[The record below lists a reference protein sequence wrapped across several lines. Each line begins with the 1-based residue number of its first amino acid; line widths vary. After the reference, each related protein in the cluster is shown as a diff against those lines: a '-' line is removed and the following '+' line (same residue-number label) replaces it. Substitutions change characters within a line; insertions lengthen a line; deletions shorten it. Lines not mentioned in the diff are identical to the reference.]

1 VSCSDVASLSSLL
14 KLDVLDKDAM
24 GRNQI
29 LGSAEFPV
37 ANLALHPKVHGA
49 PRPLAPRSRMA
60 RACLACLQ
68 SDTWYPLVGDGVP
81 DGAAIRVGFDFAKPR
96 SVGCDGMHAC
106 RLAPRVSSRFV
117 SVRSPSAGVAALW
130 PYFCGSAPPSST
142 TPSSARGTHAV
153 PSSRANA
160 APPAQVRM
168 SSEKATLWLGT
179 VARPRVLSATAGS
192 RKAHAC
198 RQGR

>member
-1 VSCSDVASLSSLL
+1 MPPARATLNVVSCSDVASLSSLL

-117 SVRSPSAGVAALW
+117 SVRFHSAGVLLSGHILVAVHHRRVPRRQVLGALM
-130 PYFCGSAPPSST
+130 PSQVAERTLRLPRRSACPPKRPHCG
-142 TPSSARGTHAV
+142 
-153 PSSRANA
+153 
-160 APPAQVRM
+160 
-168 SSEKATLWLGT
+168 
-179 VARPRVLSATAGS
+179 
-192 RKAHAC
+192 
-198 RQGR
+198 